1 MSPSHYRDN
10 DGNLEA
16 VKLVLVSSETGHW
29 YSGLRSNS
37 AQVDFVGGHRDTTDC
52 SRLEAISREITEE
65 LEPGRPRDTVIHAVQ
80 HAPSSSG
87 IAEFNGRPYNIHYY
101 AAILPERTL
110 SHLRLSTEGSREL
123 YAWGPRPPASYA
135 SSLERESLT
144 SASQDA
150 VTAARATQYHSEPL
164 APSDSSHLP
173 PTATL
178 RTHLSEN

>member
-1 MSPSHYRDN
+1 MRTSYHRDSR
-10 DGNLEA
+10 GNLEA
-16 VKLVLVSSETGHW
+16 VKLILVSAESGQW

-37 AQVDFVGGHRDTTDC
+37 TQVDLVGGHRDTTDH

-65 LEPGRPRDTVIHAVQ
+65 LEPGSPRDTVTHAIQ
-80 HAPSSSG
+80 HTPSSSG
-87 IAEFNGRPYNIHYY
+87 LAEFNGRSYNIHYY

-110 SHLRLSTEGSREL
+110 SRLRLSTEGSREL
-123 YAWGPRPPASYA
+123 HAWGPRPPASYA
-135 SSLERESLT
+135 LSLERESLA

-164 APSDSSHLP
+164 TPSDSSHLP